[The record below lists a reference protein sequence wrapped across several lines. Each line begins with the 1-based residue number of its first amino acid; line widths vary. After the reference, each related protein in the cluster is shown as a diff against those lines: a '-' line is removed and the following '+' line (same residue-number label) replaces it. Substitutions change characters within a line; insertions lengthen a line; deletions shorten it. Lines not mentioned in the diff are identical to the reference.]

1 MPWQAHVAALA
12 TGSWVASMACRKSA
26 RDDLHEGVAANCGV
40 DGITQGG
47 QSGDAVRRLGGLM
60 DLSRDNIPPNSDEIT
75 MAIAEAVGET
85 FLRFPEVTPTLAFS
99 SLCRVLSAY
108 ICLNAVEGR
117 ALDLAD
123 NLMIQVIKP
132 EIENMVQKRCNS

>member
-1 MPWQAHVAALA
+1 V
-12 TGSWVASMACRKSA
+12 
-26 RDDLHEGVAANCGV
+26 
-40 DGITQGG
+40 
-47 QSGDAVRRLGGLM
+47 
-60 DLSRDNIPPNSDEIT
+60 DLSRDSSQPNSDEIT

-123 NLMIQVIKP
+123 NLMIEVIKP
-132 EIENMVQKRCNS
+132 EINAMVQKKCSS